1 MARKRDLQ
9 KWGKII
15 SLIGGVLFVLG
26 GILLF
31 LGHFGILTLNPP
43 ANDLVIKTVLFNVSL
58 QFWHIGLIGIILG
71 AGSLILVNAEVSDLL
86 TGILLIVIS
95 IFGLGIP
102 GLFTFIGGIL
112 YIVASTMKR

>member
-1 MARKRDLQ
+1 MAKKRDFQ
-9 KWGKII
+9 RWGKII

-31 LGHFGILTLNPP
+31 LGQFGILTLTPL
-43 ANDLVIKTVLFNVSL
+43 ANDLVIKTVLFNVIL
-58 QFWHIGLIGIILG
+58 QFWLIGLIGIILG
-71 AGSLILVNAEVSDLL
+71 AGSLILVNAEVDNLL
-86 TGILLIVIS
+86 TGILLIIIG

-112 YIVASTMKR
+112 YIVASTRKR